1 MIEVHVSTGWR
12 TFKTANAWVVEKDG
26 TLRVAEFS
34 AKPEDAFKRWLGVF
48 APGGWQGLAT
58 EGAEERPEMGFRRRP
73 DPPGSGDQAGGDGSA

>member
-12 TFKTANAWVVEKDG
+12 SFKTAKAWIVEKDG

-58 EGAEERPEMGFRRRP
+58 DGADERPELGFRRRP
-73 DPPGSGDQAGGDGSA
+73 DPPVSGDQAGGDGSA